1 MRVTTLF
8 ESPSL
13 TVLDYRCD
21 ARPGEEPFLECHGR
35 SSVSFVRRGSFGYRV
50 RGALHELVAGS
61 VLVGHRG
68 DEYLCTHEH
77 HEGGDECISFHFS
90 PEVAETLGHGE
101 AVWATGSLPPLSELV
116 VQGELAQAAAN
127 GDVGLSVEEAGL
139 LFAARFVQL
148 ATASKPESVQPNAR
162 DRKRAVEAALWIDA
176 HAHEPIALCDVAAQ
190 AGMSPFHVL
199 RIFSRVLGVSPHQYL
214 LRTRLRHAARMLAD
228 REQSVTEIAYTVG
241 FADLS
246 NFVRTFHRAAGV
258 SPRAFRRVAR
268 GDRKILQER
277 IDAAR

>member
-8 ESPSL
+8 ESPAL

-21 ARPGEEPFLECHGR
+21 ARPGDQPFLECHDR

-61 VLVGHRG
+61 VLVGHCG
-68 DEYLCTHEH
+68 DEYSCTHEH
-77 HEGGDECISFHFS
+77 HAGGDECISFHFS
-90 PEVAETLGHGE
+90 PALAETLGHDE
-101 AVWATGSLPPLSELV
+101 AVWRSGSVPPLPELV

-148 ATASKPESVQPNAR
+148 ATASTLEPVQPSAR

-176 HAHEPIALCDVAAQ
+176 HAREPIALDDVAAQ
-190 AGMSPFHVL
+190 AGMSTFHVL

-228 REQSVTEIAYTVG
+228 RRQSVTEVAYAVG

-258 SPRAFRRVAR
+258 SPRAFRHVAR